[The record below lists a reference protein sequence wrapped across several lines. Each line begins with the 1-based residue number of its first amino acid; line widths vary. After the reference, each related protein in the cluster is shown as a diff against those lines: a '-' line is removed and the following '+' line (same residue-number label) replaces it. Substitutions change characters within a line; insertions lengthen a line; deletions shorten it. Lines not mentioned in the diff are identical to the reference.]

1 MIHGHDGD
9 DDAAVELLCTATV
22 TVTVDASTASAAAA
36 TANNS
41 SLRSHTTTHAPRQA
55 IPIAA
60 AADHA
65 IGPVVVPIS
74 VAVATTRC
82 PRFAVDDGNDPDDGS
97 GDDTSNKKESPK
109 DENGVNSELLRE
121 NLERIVGVDDSTFS
135 GLDLATLIRKKY
147 GRSYDVQLIKK
158 EFMGRNLLALNVMWK
173 YMEQRSFP
181 LTEEEYILRLDDV
194 ANTLKCWGAVSHIRN
209 SLAKLKE
216 RPRIGKAVSIFI
228 DMDESGGRANEW
240 IYK

>member
-1 MIHGHDGD
+1 MMSILASHPCNWSPGVREQVIKGRFIKVPCFGYSILDFPSK
-9 DDAAVELLCTATV
+9 ELVPFQVQHVLSGCNRSARKYHPIFC
-22 TVTVDASTASAAAA
+22 ST
-36 TANNS
+36 
-41 SLRSHTTTHAPRQA
+41 L
-55 IPIAA
+55 
-60 AADHA
+60 
-65 IGPVVVPIS
+65 
-74 VAVATTRC
+74 
-82 PRFAVDDGNDPDDGS
+82 DDGGTPDDS
-97 GDDTSNKKESPK
+97 EDSIDK
-109 DENGVNSELLRE
+109 DKNCEGETGKANSETYRE
-121 NLERIVGVDDSTFS
+121 NLERIVGTDDSAFS
-135 GLDLATLIRKKY
+135 GIDLATLIRNRY

-181 LTEEEYILRLDDV
+181 LTEEEYLLRLDDV

-209 SLAKLKE
+209 SLQKMKE

>member
-82 PRFAVDDGNDPDDGS
+82 PRLYLGLNHKLPTCTCFDVFFFFFYHGKRICVLTFYTFTLQNSTQNDAFWSIQYISYLIS
-97 GDDTSNKKESPK
+97 GPQ
-109 DENGVNSELLRE
+109 
-121 NLERIVGVDDSTFS
+121 F
-135 GLDLATLIRKKY
+135 Y
-147 GRSYDVQLIKK
+147 GP
-158 EFMGRNLLALNVMWK
+158 F
-173 YMEQRSFP
+173 F
-181 LTEEEYILRLDDV
+181 
-194 ANTLKCWGAVSHIRN
+194 
-209 SLAKLKE
+209 
-216 RPRIGKAVSIFI
+216 FI
-228 DMDESGGRANEW
+228 
-240 IYK
+240 

>member
-1 MIHGHDGD
+1 M
-9 DDAAVELLCTATV
+9 VMMMQQQ
-22 TVTVDASTASAAAA
+22 
-36 TANNS
+36 NS
-41 SLRSHTTTHAPRQA
+41 SAQPQSQTPRRPPPLPPQPTIPALDPHTTTHAPRQA

-60 AADHA
+60 AADQA

-74 VAVATTRC
+74 VEPA
-82 PRFAVDDGNDPDDGS
+82 
-97 GDDTSNKKESPK
+97 
-109 DENGVNSELLRE
+109 VNSELLRE